1 MEMAM
6 LKNHGDNMRSWDCDG
21 NMMEKHGK
29 TWFMMGFHHPTW
41 DFLLKKIGISWDVTI
56 QQMINDG
63 L

>member
-21 NMMEKHGK
+21 NMMEIHGK

-41 DFLLKKIGISWDVTI
+41 DFLFKKIGISWDVTI